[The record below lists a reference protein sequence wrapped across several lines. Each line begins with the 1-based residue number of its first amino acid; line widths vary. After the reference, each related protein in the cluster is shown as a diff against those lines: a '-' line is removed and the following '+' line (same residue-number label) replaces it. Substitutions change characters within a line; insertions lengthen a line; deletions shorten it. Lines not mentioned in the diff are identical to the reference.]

1 MSARSVIIAAIVLA
15 AVAGGGAYYLMSKPA
30 DAEAAAKAA
39 PAAADA
45 GGGMAADEAETIVD
59 AYAVEDEETFD
70 ADLADDETIDETIDE
85 TLGELV
91 EGAEIAAEEEMKTGE
106 EFVDVY
112 ESAGETFSAEAPPA
126 EEFAEG
132 AETMEET
139 IEEPQQ

>member
-30 DAEAAAKAA
+30 DAEAPAKAA

-45 GGGMAADEAETIVD
+45 GGGIATDEAETIVD
-59 AYAVEDEETFD
+59 AYAVEDEEAFD
-70 ADLADDETIDETIDE
+70 AGIADDETIDE

-91 EGAEIAAEEEMKTGE
+91 EGAEIAAEEEMEPGE

-112 ESAGETFSAEAPPA
+112 ESAGETFSTEAPPA
-126 EEFAEG
+126 EEFAES
-132 AETMEET
+132 AETVEET